1 MKTKIPVNKLS
12 VGMLITGLDKPWYAT
27 PFVSHRMR
35 MTTQADVDMVKACGV
50 QVVEV
55 EVEEAEH
62 HTVAAKSAGDKEP
75 AASSVATPHSEAPS
89 NAPGAVQPGK
99 AGVKECYWNGTASPP
114 GSGRTMAAAGSVVV
128 SGKSG
133 AAAVSD
139 PDPGEKTSALAGE
152 PTEFPPTPFEQEL
165 AVAKAG
171 YHQTKQIV
179 QQAMAEAK
187 MGRAFNSEAVV
198 TAVDSL
204 VGSVLRNPDALTSLA
219 RLKSFD
225 EYTYYHSVNTCV
237 LGLAVGRNLRMNRDD
252 LQRIAFGTLLHDI
265 GKMQLSAELLN
276 RPGRL
281 EGDDLAL
288 VKRHVEQG
296 AEYLSR
302 LVKVEPPV
310 LLPVLEHHERLDGSG
325 YPFGKKR
332 HQLSEF
338 GMIAAVVDVYDA
350 LTSDRPYRKAVT
362 PHHALQML
370 YDMTRRGLLD
380 AAFVERLIRC
390 IGIYPVGSCVQLN
403 TGEVA
408 IVSRMNQSQTL
419 NPVVVV
425 IRESTAGPNV
435 PPKTLDLSMQAT
447 KPIKRITEVLDA
459 GRLGVVPNAV
469 LEAVAA

>member
-1 MKTKIPVNKLS
+1 MKTKIPIMKLS
-12 VGMLITGLDKPWYAT
+12 VGMLVTSLDKPWYAT

-35 MTTQADVDMVKACGV
+35 MTTQADVDMIKACGV
-50 QVVEV
+50 KIVEI
-55 EVEEAEH
+55 EVEEAEDRK
-62 HTVAAKSAGDKEP
+62 TVVAP
-75 AASSVATPHSEAPS
+75 AAVRHCDVPPGVPIGTQSSKTEPQDCH
-89 NAPGAVQPGK
+89 
-99 AGVKECYWNGTASPP
+99 WNGTASPSS
-114 GSGRTMAAAGSVVV
+114 SGRTMEAAGAVV
-128 SGKSG
+128 SAGRS
-133 AAAVSD
+133 AATAVTDSD
-139 PDPGEKTSALAGE
+139 PVERISTRSVEATDLVPTS
-152 PTEFPPTPFEQEL
+152 FEQEL

-171 YHQTKQIV
+171 YRQTKQIV
-179 QQAMAEAK
+179 QQAMTEAK

-237 LGLAVGRNLRMNRDD
+237 LALAVGRNLRMNRDD
-252 LQRIAFGTLLHDI
+252 LQRIAFGMLLHDI
-265 GKMQLSAELLN
+265 GKTQLPAELLN
-276 RPGRL
+276 RPDRL
-281 EGDDLAL
+281 EEDDLAQ

-302 LVKVEPPV
+302 TVKVEPPV

-325 YPFGKKR
+325 YPYGKKR

-338 GMIAAVVDVYDA
+338 GMIAGVVDVYDA

-408 IVSRMNQSQTL
+408 IVSRMNQTQTL

-435 PPKTLDLSMQAT
+435 TPKTLDLSMQAT

>member
-1 MKTKIPVNKLS
+1 MRTKIPVTKLS
-12 VGMLITGLDKPWYAT
+12 VGMLVTSLDKPWYAT

-35 MTTQADVDMVKACGV
+35 MTTQADVEMVRACGV
-50 QVVEV
+50 KIVEI
-55 EVEEAEH
+55 EIEGNE
-62 HTVAAKSAGDKEP
+62 DKKP
-75 AASSVATPHSEAPS
+75 
-89 NAPGAVQPGK
+89 
-99 AGVKECYWNGTASPP
+99 ASPP
-114 GSGRTMAAAGSVVV
+114 EAVPHCDESQGIPIEARSNNPVSQRPHWNGPASPPASGRTMTVAGSVV
-128 SGKSG
+128 SPGRAG
-133 AAAVSD
+133 AAAVTDSD
-139 PDPGEKTSALAGE
+139 PEATIAVRPGEAFDLTPS
-152 PTEFPPTPFEQEL
+152 PFEQEL
-165 AVAKAG
+165 EVAKAG
-171 YHQTKQIV
+171 YQQTKQMV
-179 QQAMAEAK
+179 QQAMADAK

-198 TAVDSL
+198 TAVDVL
-204 VGSVLRNPDALTSLA
+204 VGSVLRNPDALTSLV

-237 LGLAVGRNLRMNRDD
+237 LALAVGRNLRMNRDD
-252 LQRIAFGTLLHDI
+252 LQRLAFGMLLHDI
-265 GKMQLSAELLN
+265 GKMQLPVEVLN
-276 RPGRL
+276 RAGRL
-281 EGDDLAL
+281 EEDDFAQ

-296 AEYLSR
+296 AEYLSETVR
-302 LVKVEPPV
+302 VEPPV

-325 YPFGKKR
+325 YPYGRKR

-338 GMIAAVVDVYDA
+338 GMIAGVVDVYDA

-408 IVSRMNQSQTL
+408 IVSRMNQAQTL

-435 PPKTLDLSMQAT
+435 APQTLDLSMQAT

-459 GRLGVVPNAV
+459 GRLGVMPNAV
-469 LEAVAA
+469 LEAAA

>member
-1 MKTKIPVNKLS
+1 MDGFSEDNLS
-12 VGMLITGLDKPWYAT
+12 STALTYADQ
-27 PFVSHRMR
+27 S
-35 MTTQADVDMVKACGV
+35 
-50 QVVEV
+50 
-55 EVEEAEH
+55 
-62 HTVAAKSAGDKEP
+62 
-75 AASSVATPHSEAPS
+75 
-89 NAPGAVQPGK
+89 
-99 AGVKECYWNGTASPP
+99 
-114 GSGRTMAAAGSVVV
+114 
-128 SGKSG
+128 
-133 AAAVSD
+133 
-139 PDPGEKTSALAGE
+139 
-152 PTEFPPTPFEQEL
+152 
-165 AVAKAG
+165 
-171 YHQTKQIV
+171 
-179 QQAMAEAK
+179 
-187 MGRAFNSEAVV
+187 
-198 TAVDSL
+198 VDSL

-252 LQRIAFGTLLHDI
+252 LQRIAFGMLLHDI

-370 YDMTRRGLLD
+370 YDMTRRGL
-380 AAFVERLIRC
+380 
-390 IGIYPVGSCVQLN
+390 
-403 TGEVA
+403 
-408 IVSRMNQSQTL
+408 
-419 NPVVVV
+419 
-425 IRESTAGPNV
+425 
-435 PPKTLDLSMQAT
+435 
-447 KPIKRITEVLDA
+447 
-459 GRLGVVPNAV
+459 
-469 LEAVAA
+469 